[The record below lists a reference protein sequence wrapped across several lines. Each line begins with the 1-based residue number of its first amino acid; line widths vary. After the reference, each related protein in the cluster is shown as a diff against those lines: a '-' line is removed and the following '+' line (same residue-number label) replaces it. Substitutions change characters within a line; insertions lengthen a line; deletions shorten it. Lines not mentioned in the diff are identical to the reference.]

1 MTASLLLIACA
12 VIMLIVGVF
21 IGKKIARL
29 QQVNA
34 QQNSR
39 HEIASLEST
48 IAHLKTKTTEQQQ
61 QHDVYYAQMKEDYRK
76 RLEQLKQE
84 RDDFRTAK
92 EQLSNHLAQRNT
104 AYANLEENYHA
115 QQAEI
120 EKLELRFQKEFENLA
135 TKILERNSEKFT
147 ALNKSRMESILN
159 PLAQK
164 IKGFEEKV
172 DKNRESSIKQHA
184 ELGKQLEQLNSQN
197 LKISEEATNLT
208 RALKGN
214 TKMQGDWGEV
224 ILERVLEQSGLRKD
238 SEYFTQQSFVNA
250 QHRRVR
256 PDVIIAL
263 PNNRKMIID
272 SKVSLGAYE
281 RYSNSTTTEQQ
292 QQQLKLHLNAIKKHV
307 SELSQRKYHQLYSV
321 ESPDFVLLF
330 IPIEAAF
337 AVASQAYPQ
346 LYSDAY
352 DQNIIIVTPTTLLAV
367 LKTIDSTWQQERQRQ
382 NAVDIASQAGRL
394 YDTFVNLITE
404 FEKVGKQLQSA
415 QNSYD
420 SAMKKLTGRQSLIR
434 RVEKLKTLG
443 AKASKQ
449 IDSDLL
455 S

>member
-1 MTASLLLIACA
+1 
-12 VIMLIVGVF
+12 
-21 IGKKIARL
+21 
-29 QQVNA
+29 
-34 QQNSR
+34 
-39 HEIASLEST
+39 
-48 IAHLKTKTTEQQQ
+48 
-61 QHDVYYAQMKEDYRK
+61 
-76 RLEQLKQE
+76 
-84 RDDFRTAK
+84 
-92 EQLSNHLAQRNT
+92 
-104 AYANLEENYHA
+104 
-115 QQAEI
+115 
-120 EKLELRFQKEFENLA
+120 
-135 TKILERNSEKFT
+135 EKFT

-172 DKNRESSIKQHA
+172 DRNRESAIKQHA
-184 ELGKQLEQLNSQN
+184 ALGKQLEQLNAQN

-208 RALKGN
+208 QALKGN

-250 QHRRVR
+250 QHKRVR

-263 PNNRKMIID
+263 PNNRKMIVD
-272 SKVSLGAYE
+272 SKVSLRAYE
-281 RYSNSTTTEQQ
+281 RYSNSTTTAEQQ
-292 QQQLKLHLNAIKKHV
+292 QQLQLHLKAIKKHV
-307 SELSQRKYHQLYSV
+307 SELSQKNYHQLYNV
-321 ESPDFVLLF
+321 ESPEFVLLF

-337 AVASQAYPQ
+337 AVASKAYPQ

-382 NAVDIASQAGRL
+382 NAIAIATQAGKL

-404 FEKVGKQLQSA
+404 FEKVGNQLGTV

-443 AKASKQ
+443 AKATKQ
-449 IDSDLL
+449 IDNDLL
-455 S
+455 SYIFFYIVVLYQRHQLDMLLFSFINTCHFFLVHSYTIDLQIRFTLCIKLLKR